1 MSEKLY
7 AEEYT
12 TYQLERNDF
21 RRWVRN
27 NLYFKN
33 ILNFVTSPTI
43 DFGCGVGELLELLP
57 AGSIG
62 LEINQS
68 AVDYCRSRGL
78 DVRLYEPDTDVYQLA
93 ELPANTFKS
102 LVMAHVLEH
111 LTDSHE
117 VIQQLLTTGNRLG
130 LDRLIFVVPGVKG
143 FKHDA
148 THQTFLDPAY
158 FKTHKITS
166 AQGYQIIHQAYFP
179 VNSQRFSS
187 LFTHNELVTVY
198 ERIR

>member
-12 TYQLERNDF
+12 TYQLERSSF

-33 ILNFVTSPTI
+33 ILRFVTGPTI

-57 AGSIG
+57 KGSVG
-62 LEINQS
+62 LEVNDS
-68 AVDYCRSRGL
+68 AVAYCRSRGL
-78 DVRLYEPDTDVYQLA
+78 DVRLYDPELDAYQLNQ
-93 ELPANTFKS
+93 LPANTFS
-102 LVMAHVLEH
+102 TLVMAHVLEH
-111 LTDSHE
+111 LTESNE
-117 VIQQLLTTGNRLG
+117 VIKQLLATGQRLG
-130 LDRLIFVVPGVKG
+130 LERLIFVVPGVKG

-158 FKTHKITS
+158 FKTHKIIDT
-166 AQGYQIIHQAYFP
+166 QGYRIMHQAYFP
-179 VNSQRFSS
+179 VNSQAFSG

-198 ERIR
+198 ERIN